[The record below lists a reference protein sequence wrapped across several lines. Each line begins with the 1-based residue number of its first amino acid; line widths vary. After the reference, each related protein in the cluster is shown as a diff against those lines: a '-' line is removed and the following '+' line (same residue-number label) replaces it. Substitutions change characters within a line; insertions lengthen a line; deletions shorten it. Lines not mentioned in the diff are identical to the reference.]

1 MLSLLGIIV
10 AILILLA
17 RHWNRKQRKMA
28 LKRSKQMRK
37 GSHSMNIQSHLV
49 EADEEKD

>member
-1 MLSLLGIIV
+1 MLSILGIIV
-10 AILILLA
+10 AILVLWA
-17 RHWNRKQRKMA
+17 RHWNKKQRKMA
-28 LKRSKQMRK
+28 LKQSKQIRK